1 MHGFSE
7 ILTLH
12 GSTNTHP
19 GIKNCKGF
27 IHSSEKNDTALY
39 LDISYK
45 LYHAI
50 LVQLWIGILNW
61 SSWIRS
67 DNTTSNWT
75 LDIPKIFFWSEIIL
89 ISSVSRKST
98 KCIWV
103 ELGFWVE
110 LSTIQNFSGLCGMR
124 PTFQFSKSKKKQW
137 KIVPIHP
144 PNQRVSLAKMITLN
158 PMSIS
163 VYWTEKV
170 GLFVILIMSVT
181 IIDYNE

>member
-1 MHGFSE
+1 MRLNIPVNEFRGALFGIAYSIPISVSELISLAIMHGFSE

-124 PTFQFSKSKKKQW
+124 PTFQFSKSKK
-137 KIVPIHP
+137 I
-144 PNQRVSLAKMITLN
+144 N
-158 PMSIS
+158 
-163 VYWTEKV
+163 
-170 GLFVILIMSVT
+170 
-181 IIDYNE
+181 